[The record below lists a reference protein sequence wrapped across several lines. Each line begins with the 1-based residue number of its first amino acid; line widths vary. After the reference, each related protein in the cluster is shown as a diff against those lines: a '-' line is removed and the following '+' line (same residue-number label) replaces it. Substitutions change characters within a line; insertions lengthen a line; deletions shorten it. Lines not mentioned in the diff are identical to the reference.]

1 MCVGGGGEGCLLNP
15 MVIVSLTL
23 LQDRFSPT
31 LPSLQAIRGNAIDR
45 HLLGLKLQ
53 AIEDLVSIPELF
65 MDTAYA
71 VAMHFNLSTSQVGL
85 IRAKVEVDYIH
96 YHCISSTHFSLIP
109 LWYFKPATGP
119 SKAADLICS
128 CQPFSTL

>member
-1 MCVGGGGEGCLLNP
+1 MFFNPKKWIVLLSCLL
-15 MVIVSLTL
+15 
-23 LQDRFSPT
+23 DRLSSS

-53 AIEDLVSIPELF
+53 AIEDLVSMPELF

-85 IRAKVEVDYIH
+85 IQAKTEVLSWFLFIALLH
-96 YHCISSTHFSLIP
+96 IS
-109 LWYFKPATGP
+109 P
-119 SKAADLICS
+119 SF
-128 CQPFSTL
+128 PYVRN